1 MIIQFSNSFITQAL
15 GIIRKNLFQIT
26 FFLCW
31 GGVVLTLYSFFEM
44 EGIAVPLSAVSIL
57 GGGLAFF
64 LAFRNNSAYDRWWE
78 ARKIWGGIVNISRT
92 FAGYVTCFGKAVDY
106 KDREIIIRRHCAWI
120 NALRIQLREQT
131 KWDEVYKWIDE
142 TEVSEYA
149 DKVNKATQLN
159 QRQIKD
165 ITALKN
171 SGKLDMFEHQMI
183 ADCIRQMYELQGK
196 AERIKKTT
204 FPFFY
209 TYFTRMFLWVFIL
222 LLPFGLIPLM
232 GWGGLPITVVTSF
245 LFFILE
251 RTGTATMVPLDR
263 NTSGTPMSGL
273 CRVIEIDILQQLG
286 SKELPEAYTTKTT
299 RNGSIFLD

>member
-1 MIIQFSNSFITQAL
+1 MIISFSKNLPTQIWGIVKKNL
-15 GIIRKNLFQIT
+15 SQILFFTLWGGIIYYMHH
-26 FFLCW
+26 FLEW
-31 GGVVLTLYSFFEM
+31 KR
-44 EGIAVPLSAVSIL
+44 IAVPLSAVSIL

-92 FAGYVTCFGKAVDY
+92 FAGYVTHFIDTDQPSKE
-106 KDREIIIRRHCAWI
+106 KIIRRHAAWM
-120 NALRIQLREQT
+120 NALRIQLREQD
-131 KWDEVYKWIDE
+131 KWEEVYQFLADDE
-142 TEVSEYA
+142 AETYKE
-149 DKVNKATQLN
+149 KTNKATQINHKQLEVLT
-159 QRQIKD
+159 Q
-165 ITALKN
+165 LKRED
-171 SGKLDMFEHQMI
+171 KIDQFEHQMM

-222 LLPFGLIPLM
+222 ILPFGLVPLM
-232 GWGGLPITVVTSF
+232 GWESLPITIVTSF
-245 LFFILE
+245 VFFILE

-273 CRVIEIDILQQLG
+273 CRVVEIDILQQVG
-286 SKELPEAYTTKTT
+286 SKDIPEPYATRTT